1 MALAGLEAGL
11 AIMAKLT
18 FAPLAL
24 ALGLY
29 LLVRRVA
36 CAPAR
41 RSRFSSRI
49 CRAVRPGGGDHG
61 RGVAGPGDADRRA
74 GHRVV
79 RSPYG

>member
-1 MALAGLEAGL
+1 MALDGLEAGL

-36 CAPAR
+36 CVPAR

-49 CRAVRPGGGDHG
+49 CRAGAPWWG
-61 RGVAGPGDADRRA
+61 
-74 GHRVV
+74 
-79 RSPYG
+79 

>member
-1 MALAGLEAGL
+1 MALDGLEAGL
-11 AIMAKLT
+11 AILAKLT

-36 CAPAR
+36 CVPAR

-49 CRAVRPGGGDHG
+49 CRAGAPWWG
-61 RGVAGPGDADRRA
+61 
-74 GHRVV
+74 
-79 RSPYG
+79 